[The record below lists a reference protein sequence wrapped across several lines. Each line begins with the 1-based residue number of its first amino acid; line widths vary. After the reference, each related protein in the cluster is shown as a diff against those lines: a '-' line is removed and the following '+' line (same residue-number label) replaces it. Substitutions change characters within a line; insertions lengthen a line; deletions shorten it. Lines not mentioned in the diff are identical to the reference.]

1 MSKPANKQLERK
13 VGTEASAGSDVGA
26 RLADVAAERRRLDEL
41 QERRAK
47 LERRPEEIPG
57 ERQPLMHRIEVVVT
71 PRRKSFATSS
81 MTQQSPR

>member
-1 MSKPANKQLERK
+1 MSKTASKQTRE
-13 VGTEASAGSDVGA
+13 VEA
-26 RLADVAAERRRLDEL
+26 ADAVAAERQRLAEL